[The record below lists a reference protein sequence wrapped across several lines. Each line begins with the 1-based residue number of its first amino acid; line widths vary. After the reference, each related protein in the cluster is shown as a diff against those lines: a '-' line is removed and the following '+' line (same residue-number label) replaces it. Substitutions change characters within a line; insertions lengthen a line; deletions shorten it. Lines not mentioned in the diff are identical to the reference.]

1 MSIIVDVF
9 IIIGY
14 YFYLVSFQ
22 SVFEAVNHTRARTSA
37 WVAATTRSFCP
48 GGRRMRTPG
57 DRIKARMARIR
68 NMVRFIFSIHTQ
80 NFTNSTQ

>member
-1 MSIIVDVF
+1 
-9 IIIGY
+9 
-14 YFYLVSFQ
+14 
-22 SVFEAVNHTRARTSA
+22 
-37 WVAATTRSFCP
+37 
-48 GGRRMRTPG
+48 MRTPG